1 MRHYLATIEASIQ
14 IKDRERSLENV
25 LRSANLPGGMEIQ
38 DIDTVVW
45 ESATQA
51 AVRLAL
57 IVPSGE
63 DGDVQDI
70 EVSLMDTEIKICRGT
85 MTITTVYEIDLFDE
99 TWD

>member
-1 MRHYLATIEASIQ
+1 MRHYLATIEARIQ
-14 IKDRERSLENV
+14 IKDRERPLENV

-38 DIDTVVW
+38 DIDTVMW

-51 AVRLAL
+51 IVRLAL

-63 DGDVQDI
+63 DSDIDI
-70 EVSLMDTEIKICRGT
+70 ETSLTDTEIHICRGT